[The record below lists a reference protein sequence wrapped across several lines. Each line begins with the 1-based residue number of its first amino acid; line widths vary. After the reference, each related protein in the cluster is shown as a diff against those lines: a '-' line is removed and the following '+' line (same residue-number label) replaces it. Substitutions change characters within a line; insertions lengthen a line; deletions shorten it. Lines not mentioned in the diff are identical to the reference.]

1 MFTSVARG
9 AQSWRERAGRLAVCL
24 SQPTPLCSAGGELIL
39 RRNDAEDRRADNPL
53 AACKTLANPS
63 ASKPED
69 TTPES
74 SKGGYGTH
82 LRRPT
87 PLASTL
93 ASPVPESAVKTV
105 AQGPP
110 PPNPVCRVSCTVSAD
125 RVRTASEP
133 GSPTRGCPD
142 KSIGICPSPGQGAR
156 PGSKDHEQCRS

>member
-69 TTPES
+69 STPES
-74 SKGGYGTH
+74 SKDGYGAH
-82 LRRPT
+82 LRHPT
-87 PLASTL
+87 PIASTL
-93 ASPVPESAVKTV
+93 ASHSC
-105 AQGPP
+105 QG
-110 PPNPVCRVSCTVSAD
+110 RAL
-125 RVRTASEP
+125 
-133 GSPTRGCPD
+133 
-142 KSIGICPSPGQGAR
+142 
-156 PGSKDHEQCRS
+156 